1 MRKVFSVTAT
11 VLAGTLVLAGCA
23 PQEPVALDSQ
33 STTPAVEA
41 TIETESG
48 VDDIV
53 GEQELGSATEAET
66 VLLLSYLIE
75 EEKLAHDVYT
85 VLYEEYGFQVFAN
98 ILESET
104 QHQDSVL
111 KLLDAFDVEDP
122 RSEELGV
129 FNDPELQELFD
140 TLIVKGM
147 LSETD
152 AFEVGVIIEE
162 KDIADITNQ
171 LENASD
177 ADVIDT
183 LERLRA
189 GSENH
194 LRAFNRQL

>member
-33 STTPAVEA
+33 STTPAAEA

-66 VLLLSYLIE
+66 VLLLTYLIE

>member
-33 STTPAVEA
+33 STTPAAEA

>member
-33 STTPAVEA
+33 STTPAAAA

-66 VLLLSYLIE
+66 VLLLNYLIE

>member
-33 STTPAVEA
+33 STTPAAAA
-41 TIETESG
+41 TIEAESG

-66 VLLLSYLIE
+66 VLLLNYLIE

>member
-1 MRKVFSVTAT
+1 M
-11 VLAGTLVLAGCA
+11 
-23 PQEPVALDSQ
+23 
-33 STTPAVEA
+33 
-41 TIETESG
+41 
-48 VDDIV
+48 
-53 GEQELGSATEAET
+53 
-66 VLLLSYLIE
+66 
-75 EEKLAHDVYT
+75 
-85 VLYEEYGFQVFAN
+85 FAN

-152 AFEVGVIIEE
+152 AFEVGVMIEE
-162 KDIADITNQ
+162 KDIADISNQ
-171 LENASD
+171 LESASD

-194 LRAFNRQL
+194 LRAFSRQL